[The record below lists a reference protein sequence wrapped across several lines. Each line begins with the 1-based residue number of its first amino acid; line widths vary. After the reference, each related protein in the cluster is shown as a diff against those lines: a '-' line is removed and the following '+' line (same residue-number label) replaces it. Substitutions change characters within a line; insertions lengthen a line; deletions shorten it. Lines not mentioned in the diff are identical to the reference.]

1 MAKAVLIFP
10 LLAKDAILK
19 AYDEH
24 DTLIIIGETGSG
36 KTTRK
41 NPSKEESLF
50 TL

>member
-1 MAKAVLIFP
+1 MLLSFCNLFSYLSAKES
-10 LLAKDAILK
+10 ILK

-41 NPSKEESLF
+41 NEDDTKPVF
-50 TL
+50 